1 MDEKKQ
7 ESERERLERELEEAR
22 ADLARSQTK
31 LNASKA
37 RGRYADEELER
48 AIETMAETVL
58 EGWDA
63 VGTREDMDAFAATV
77 NARLSVLSKKL
88 RPETLAT
95 LRSRICATDKGLAKA
110 LGAA

>member
-7 ESERERLERELEEAR
+7 ESERERAERELEEAR
-22 ADLARSQTK
+22 ADLARAQAK

-37 RGRYADEELER
+37 RGRHADEELDR
-48 AIETMAETVL
+48 AIETMAESVL

-63 VGTREDMDAFAATV
+63 VSTREGMTAFATTV

-88 RPETLAT
+88 SPETLAK

-110 LGAA
+110 LDNA